1 MSEFRLGAVA
11 LIFTAMGLAACS
23 QGDSDDPPKASASVS
38 TKAPDSVPGSASN
51 SASTNVPT
59 NTPTATVQNQTAP
72 AVATDKLDNP
82 KPLPGDVS
90 LPLPCGGEMVFRHVY
105 VLAQGSLDDREVSLG
120 YPFSEGEA
128 GYRQSFI
135 SGYRRDFINGQFSLA
150 DLPAQWQEQ
159 VSPQL
164 PKVQAGSPLKPMM
177 YFIGKYEVTARQ
189 YAQVMAQAQSLAGS
203 EQPTACEPVTG
214 VAGRLPKVGLSRF
227 EAERFAAVYS
237 AWLMKHHREL
247 LPVSGRGS
255 KAEDGGIGFV
265 RLPTEVEWE
274 FAARGGSEV
283 SRQAL
288 EGRLFPRK
296 VEGSDSEGPLADWAV
311 FNQVAGGTGQAARLL
326 PIGTR
331 LPNPL
336 GLFDVIGNA
345 AEMVQE
351 AFQMVHAGRRQGA
364 YGGFVV
370 KGGNYLEGEGTLFTG
385 MRREYPLFGA
395 DGTEQRNDTTGVRL
409 AIGAL
414 SAPRSRYAE
423 LFDQWQKEGRLA
435 SLTDDIN
442 DADDPTKRLDGIIS
456 GTADPRLQAELGLV
470 NEELKRNV
478 SLIARQREEA
488 AGNLIQSAALVAE
501 TLNNYNIRLTNLRAT
516 QAKAQASGD
525 QTSARM
531 FGAAIANGRSALD
544 GALAIYIDNL
554 ASGTRYTD
562 AVIQAQ
568 FQRVKEELNRKPV
581 LGKSLEARATL
592 FVRHVGEYRQN
603 RRADPA
609 TILKELL
616 ASAAPRP

>member
-1 MSEFRLGAVA
+1 MFDRRLRGAA
-11 LIFTAMGLAACS
+11 LILTALSLGACS
-23 QGDSDDPPKASASVS
+23 QADGDDKAKPVAQSQA
-38 TKAPDSVPGSASN
+38 GSES
-51 SASTNVPT
+51 
-59 NTPTATVQNQTAP
+59 
-72 AVATDKLDNP
+72 KLDNP

-90 LPLPCGGEMVFRHVY
+90 LPLPCGGELVLRSVY
-105 VLAQGSLDDREVSLG
+105 VLAQGSLDDREVNLG

-128 GYRQSFI
+128 GYKQSFI
-135 SGYRRDFINGQFSLA
+135 SGYRRDFINGQFSLQ
-150 DLPAQWQEQ
+150 DLAPQWQKA
-159 VSPQL
+159 VGPTL
-164 PKVQAGSPLKPMM
+164 PTVEKGSPLTPMM

-189 YAQVMAQAQSLAGS
+189 YAQVMAQAQSLASG
-203 EQPTACEPVTG
+203 EAAPACDASNDA
-214 VAGRLPKVGLSRF
+214 AGRLPKVKLSRF

-237 AWLMKHHREL
+237 AWLMKYHRDL

-255 KAEDGGIGFV
+255 KAEDGGTGFV

-274 FAARGGSEV
+274 FAARGGSAV
-283 SRQAL
+283 SRQEL

-296 VEGSDSEGPLADWAV
+296 VEGADSEGPLGDFAV
-311 FNQVAGGTGQAARLL
+311 FNQVAGGTGQAARLM
-326 PIGTR
+326 PIGSKQ
-331 LPNPL
+331 PNPL

-351 AFQMVHAGRRQGA
+351 SFQLVHAGRLQGA

-395 DGTEQRNDTTGVRL
+395 DGTEQRNETTGFRV

-414 SAPRSRYAE
+414 SAPRSRYQE
-423 LFDQWQKEGRLA
+423 LFEQWQKEGRLA
-435 SLTDDIN
+435 SLTDDI
-442 DADDPTKRLDGIIS
+442 DAAQDPTKRLDSIIAAAS
-456 GTADPRLQAELGLV
+456 DPRQQAELGLV

-501 TLNNYNIRLTNLRAT
+501 TVNNYNIRLTNLQNT
-516 QAKAQASGD
+516 QAKAEAAGD

-531 FGAAIANGRSALD
+531 YGAAIANGRAALD
-544 GALAIYIDNL
+544 GAVAIYIDNL

-581 LGKSLEARATL
+581 LGNSLVTRATL